1 MAQQDM
7 HYAATRKALGTIEI
21 LEAILL
27 QLDLKY
33 LLLSQLIGTHFKLI
47 ISTSPAIQQR
57 LFLSPVL
64 AGTPP
69 QLNPVLAALFPVF
82 ISLKRPVDTNQF
94 YQLHDTIG
102 KQEWYRNE
110 SHRHKVLRPDASWR
124 RMFPVQPPAKLEEVR
139 IFSHDWCLYRA
150 GRRTRARLGR
160 DLQPIQEPGIRM
172 GLLYDLVVHFNSL
185 HPDPEFYIHWEMFPL
200 QPGKEEWQEELSPY
214 DDGMGAVKTD
224 YYPLFLR
231 ENLNEG
237 QQKIQHKI
245 TLYYQHDALCGV
257 AEPQP
262 LLDID
267 SVITSMAE
275 GNPTRMLHFVTDPS
289 LGLTHWDKYV
299 TAEEVDQIR
308 KRQSRRMRRG
318 GET

>member
-1 MAQQDM
+1 MAQRDVRQT
-7 HYAATRKALGTIEI
+7 ATRKAFGTAEI

-27 QLDLKY
+27 QLDIKD
-33 LLLSQLIGTHFKLI
+33 LLLSQLISTNFKLI
-47 ISTSPAIQQR
+47 ISTSPATQQH
-57 LFLSPVL
+57 LFLSPVP

-82 ISLKRPVDTNQF
+82 FSLKRPVDINQF

-102 KQEWYRNE
+102 KQEWYINE
-110 SHRHKVLRPDASWR
+110 SHRHKLLRQDASWR
-124 RMFPVQPPAKLEEVR
+124 PQ
-139 IFSHDWCLYRA
+139 A

-160 DLQPIQEPGIRM
+160 DPQPMQEPGIRM

-185 HPDPEFYIHWEMFPL
+185 HPDPEFYVYWEMFPL
-200 QPGKEEWQEELSPY
+200 QEWQEERSSY
-214 DDGMGAVKTD
+214 DDGMGAVKSD

-237 QQKIQHKI
+237 QQKLRHKI

-257 AEPQP
+257 AELQP

-267 SVITSMAE
+267 SAITSMAE
-275 GNPTRMLHFVTDPS
+275 RNPRRCFILS
-289 LGLTHWDKYV
+289 
-299 TAEEVDQIR
+299 QIPI
-308 KRQSRRMRRG
+308 
-318 GET
+318 